1 MISSS
6 SSQYLQSPKM
16 EDNSSG
22 SPLQRMASIT
32 NALVSQPSQ
41 VHTSYLMMMM
51 GVGLVVMMVMMNMV
65 MKVIMLIIMTMIQV
79 NFGTPNR
86 PNLKNVLPPIT
97 QQQVFPI

>member
-1 MISSS
+1 
-6 SSQYLQSPKM
+6 M

-51 GVGLVVMMVMMNMV
+51 VVGLVVMMVMVKMAIKMIMV
-65 MKVIMLIIMTMIQV
+65 ISVIIITMIQV

-97 QQQVFPI
+97 QQQVLAI

>member
-1 MISSS
+1 
-6 SSQYLQSPKM
+6 M

-41 VHTSYLMMMM
+41 VHITYLMMMM
-51 GVGLVVMMVMMNMV
+51 VMGLVVMKMIMMIS
-65 MKVIMLIIMTMIQV
+65 VIILTMIQV

-97 QQQVFPI
+97 QQQVFVI

>member
-1 MISSS
+1 
-6 SSQYLQSPKM
+6 M

-41 VHTSYLMMMM
+41 VHTSYLRMMM
-51 GVGLVVMMVMMNMV
+51 VGLTVMMVMTNMV
-65 MKVIMLIIMTMIQV
+65 MKMIMMISVIVMTMIQV

-97 QQQVFPI
+97 QQQVFVI